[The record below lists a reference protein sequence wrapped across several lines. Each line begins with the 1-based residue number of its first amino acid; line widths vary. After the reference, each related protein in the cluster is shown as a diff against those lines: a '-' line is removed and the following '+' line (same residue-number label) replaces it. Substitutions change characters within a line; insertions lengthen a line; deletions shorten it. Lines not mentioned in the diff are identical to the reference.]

1 MVTTR
6 LELGRV
12 NAADTAAFVGM
23 VAPLF
28 EGAPRFLDRLA
39 DARPFGD
46 WGSMFTAARA
56 IAHAMPTDEQVEL
69 IDAHPRLGAPPAT
82 VSEMSYREQGYDRDA
97 SGKARE
103 AAGVAS
109 AGADPARPGAPGAVA
124 PDPAR
129 PGAPGAV
136 APDPA
141 RPRATGA
148 VTPAAD
154 PPEIERDRVAAE
166 LERLNVAYE
175 TRFGFRYCVRVGG
188 RPRSALLPD
197 MEASLEGD
205 PETERHRA
213 LDAVV
218 DIALDRLGAVRGP
231 NM

>member
-1 MVTTR
+1 MTTD

-97 SGKARE
+97 AGEPAVQAE
-103 AAGVAS
+103 AAA
-109 AGADPARPGAPGAVA
+109 
-124 PDPAR
+124 
-129 PGAPGAV
+129 
-136 APDPA
+136 
-141 RPRATGA
+141 
-148 VTPAAD
+148 PAATAA
-154 PPEIERDRVAAE
+154 EIERDRVAAE
-166 LERLNVAYE
+166 LEHLNAAYE
-175 TRFGFRYCVRVGG
+175 ARFGFRYCVRVAG
-188 RPRSALLPD
+188 RPRAALLPD
-197 MEASLEGD
+197 MEASLAGGR
-205 PETERHRA
+205 ETERHRA
-213 LDAVV
+213 IDAVV
-218 DIALDRLGAVRGP
+218 DIAMDRLSAVLGQ
-231 NM
+231 NT